1 MDATHEQALSEAE
14 LLAAVAAGDR
24 RSFEQLYRI
33 YEARVFNYIRT
44 FVSDRAVADE
54 VLVEVMV
61 SVWQGAKT
69 FRHISRV
76 STWILGIARHKA
88 LDAVRRTGR
97 QQHGRVDLEE
107 IADVADPADGPAE
120 DADQRKLAALT
131 RQALAKLSREHEE
144 IIRLAFYEELPYE
157 EISALLDI
165 PVNTVKTRV
174 FYAKRQLKQHVTTL
188 MHGESCD
195 A

>member
-1 MDATHEQALSEAE
+1 
-14 LLAAVAAGDR
+14 LAAVAAGDR

-61 SVWQGAKT
+61 SVWQEAKT

>member
-1 MDATHEQALSEAE
+1 MDATHEQSLSEAE

-24 RSFEQLYRI
+24 RSFERLYRI
-33 YEARVFNYIRT
+33 YESRVFNYIRT
-44 FVSDRAVADE
+44 FVSDQTVADD

-69 FRHISRV
+69 FRHSSRV

-107 IADVADPADGPAE
+107 LANVADPAEGPAE
-120 DADQRKLAALT
+120 DVDQRKMAALT
-131 RQALAKLSREHEE
+131 RQALAKLSCDHEE
-144 IIRLAFYEELPYE
+144 IIRLAFYEELSYE
-157 EISALLDI
+157 EISAVLNI

-174 FYAKRQLKQHVTTL
+174 FYAKRQLKQHLSML
-188 MHGESCD
+188 MHGEPV
-195 A
+195 